1 MGTGPKLPSH
11 SSSCLRLGLSRD
23 RKVGQFG
30 ICHGYFQHPHLYYT
44 ALHTAKW
51 VESEPSCRMRGTP
64 ATSGAQPT
72 CRLGTS
78 TGDRGGHWASVQL
91 PGQGRTGGQL
101 CLSSSQSKSRT
112 AVACGHHPT
121 GPMSS
126 VPGGLGVEPFPA
138 GEWV

>member
-51 VESEPSCRMRGTP
+51 VESEPSCRMRATP
-64 ATSGAQPT
+64 ATSGAQSPHAGWGQAQET
-72 CRLGTS
+72 VQGTGQVFS
-78 TGDRGGHWASVQL
+78 CLDRVGQEASCVCLLLRARAEQL
-91 PGQGRTGGQL
+91 SPVDTIPL
-101 CLSSSQSKSRT
+101 
-112 AVACGHHPT
+112 AP
-121 GPMSS
+121 
-126 VPGGLGVEPFPA
+126 
-138 GEWV
+138 